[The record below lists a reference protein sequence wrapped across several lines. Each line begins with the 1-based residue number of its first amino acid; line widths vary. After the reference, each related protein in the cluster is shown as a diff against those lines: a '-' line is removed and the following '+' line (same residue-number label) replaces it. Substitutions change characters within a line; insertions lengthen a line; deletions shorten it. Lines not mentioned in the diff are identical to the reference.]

1 MGTLGLETTLASSV
15 ADGVDLTVIT
25 GVLETALS
33 FDTVSLELI
42 NIIFLIELGI
52 GYVLASIAI
61 IISWIFLYFIRKTLF
76 IKSTVSRMFKQNFN

>member
-42 NIIFLIELGI
+42 NNIF
-52 GYVLASIAI
+52 
-61 IISWIFLYFIRKTLF
+61 
-76 IKSTVSRMFKQNFN
+76 